1 MSSTNKVAIVT
12 GAASGIG
19 RSTALLLAGKGISV
33 VAIDRD
39 EKGLELLRSSCV
51 SKIFCLVSDLT
62 DPDLEVKVADAL
74 HTVGGELSILVNN
87 AGVGGGDNI
96 LRTSDESL
104 RNFLEINIVSL
115 FRLSRLAISEMK
127 KQSYGAIVNVA
138 SIYAEIGATSSSA
151 YSSSKGAV
159 ASLTRQMA
167 TDYGPNGI
175 RVNAVAPGLIET
187 PLTAERIRTERW
199 RKQIFVEQSPL
210 RRIGQPEEVARAIL
224 FLASEDASFINGE
237 VLRVDGGWGVGRYPR
252 PEEEL

>member
-62 DPDLEVKVADAL
+62 DPDLEAKVADAL

-115 FRLSRLAISEMK
+115 FRMSRLAISEMK
-127 KQSYGAIVNVA
+127 KQSHGAIVNVA

-199 RKQIFVEQSPL
+199 RNQIFVEQSPL

-237 VLRVDGGWGVGRYPR
+237 VLRVDGGWGMGRYPR
-252 PEEEL
+252 PQEEL

>member
-1 MSSTNKVAIVT
+1 MSSKNKVAIVT

-19 RSTALLLAGKGISV
+19 KSTASFLADKGMSV
-33 VAIDRD
+33 IAIDRD
-39 EKGLELLRSSCV
+39 ENGLMLLRNSSAD
-51 SKIFCLVSDLT
+51 KIYTLESDLT
-62 DPDLEVKVADAL
+62 DTDLEIKVAEAL
-74 HTVGGELSILVNN
+74 HVIGGELSILVNN
-87 AGVGGGDNI
+87 AGMGGGDSV
-96 LRTSDESL
+96 LSTSDESL

-115 FRLSRLAISEMK
+115 FRLSRLAITEMK
-127 KQSYGAIVNVA
+127 KQSHGAIVNVA
-138 SIYAEIGATSSSA
+138 SIYAEVGATSSSA

-167 TDYGPNGI
+167 TDYGPSGI

-210 RRIGQPEEVARAIL
+210 RRVGQSDEVARAIV

-237 VLRVDGGWGVGRYPR
+237 ILRVDGGWGMGRYPR